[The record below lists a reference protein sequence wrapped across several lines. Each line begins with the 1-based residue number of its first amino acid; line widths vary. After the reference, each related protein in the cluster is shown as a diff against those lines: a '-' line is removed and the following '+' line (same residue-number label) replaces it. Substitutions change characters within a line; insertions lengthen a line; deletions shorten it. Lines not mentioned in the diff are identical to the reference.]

1 VTPGTDEITLSVAS
15 LDVATVGTYKIKVEG
30 IMTLHGGANDW
41 TGPALSVIW
50 SYFTVNIVDPC
61 SLSNACE
68 YTTVVVDP
76 FTATSLTDM
85 IAYFDNV

>member
-1 VTPGTDEITLSVAS
+1 MDELNTEITSTTYALQPAVTVTPGPDEITLNVAS
-15 LDVATVGTYKIKVEG
+15 MDAATVGTYKIKVKG

-61 SLSNACE
+61 SL
-68 YTTVVVDP
+68 
-76 FTATSLTDM
+76 
-85 IAYFDNV
+85 